1 MLRFKLVLY
10 VILNCIKRGTNPW
23 YYFQLNANWFNNKKG
38 IFSKLEIDQYIPE
51 QWRLAQSALTSDY
64 HAESF
69 PLFLKPEWGQNSNGI
84 IKVNDAASWSSAVSE
99 VDHNLSYIVQA
110 AATGTEEYE
119 VFYVRDADDLTQFVM
134 FSITKAD
141 NNENTEYPINS
152 INNSNTIYTDC
163 TAEFDAGQQQQ
174 LWNMLSSIGEFRIA
188 RVCCRCDDQAGLVAG
203 KFQIVEINLFV
214 PMPLTLMD
222 PAISDKNKDRFLRIM
237 GDNLSRL
244 IKNIPADQPY
254 KGIFFRKWAL
264 HRKML
269 S

>member
-23 YYFQLNANWFNNKKG
+23 YYFQLNANWFNNDKG

-51 QWRLAQSALTSDY
+51 QWRLAQSALSSDY
-64 HAESF
+64 QPDTF
-69 PLFLKPEWGQNSNGI
+69 PIFLKPEWGQNSNGI
-84 IKVNDAASWSSAVSE
+84 RKVDNAADWSAALAE
-99 VDHNLSYIVQA
+99 IDHKLSYIVQTA
-110 AATGTEEYE
+110 ASGTQEYE
-119 VFYVRDADDLTQFVM
+119 VFYVRDADDLDKFVM
-134 FSITKAD
+134 FSITKAE
-141 NNENTEYPINS
+141 NKENTEYPVNS
-152 INNSNTIYTDC
+152 INNSNTVYRDC
-163 TAEFDAGQQQQ
+163 TGEFDEQQQQQ
-174 LWNMLSSIGEFRIA
+174 LWSMLSNIGEFRIA
-188 RVCCRCDDQAGLVAG
+188 RACCRCDDKAGLLAG
-203 KFQIVEINLFV
+203 EFQIVEINLFV
-214 PMPLTLMD
+214 PMPLKLMD